1 MNNLN
6 DVYQLHCDAQPLQ
19 KAKRDVFMKG
29 DMDDVR
35 NQFQVNHLQTFHSVC
50 GFNQVSDL
58 IFHGSHMDWKN
69 WKS

>member
-6 DVYQLHCDAQPLQ
+6 DVYQLHCDAKPLQ

-35 NQFQVNHLQTFHSVC
+35 NQFQVNHLQTFHSVD
-50 GFNQVSDL
+50 GFNEVSEL
-58 IFHGSHMDWKN
+58 VLPWMHYFTP
-69 WKS
+69 